1 MDIFERN
8 PVTPVAADHQHK
20 VQGRNWRE
28 VQGDAGDAHGLVLS
42 INLAVLYPR
51 GGQQEG
57 IINLEQRCV
66 VQESEELLE
75 SVGVQRPCLACF
87 ERNGMS
93 SLLEDLM
100 QVAIAQE

>member
-1 MDIFERN
+1 MESLRSSCSRSLVRS
-8 PVTPVAADHQHK
+8 PRPK
-20 VQGRNWRE
+20 LRRE
-28 VQGDAGDAHGLVLS
+28 VLRHAGDAHRLLFS
-42 INLAVLYPR
+42 INLAVLCSR
-51 GGQQEG
+51 GGQQEE
-57 IINLEQRCV
+57 IINLEQRCIV
-66 VQESEELLE
+66 TESVKLLE

>member
-1 MDIFERN
+1 MEPRHTSGSRS
-8 PVTPVAADHQHK
+8 PAQSPRPK
-20 VQGRNWRE
+20 LKRE

-57 IINLEQRCV
+57 IINSEQRRV

-75 SVGVQRPCLACF
+75 SVRVQRPCLACF